1 MGSDNNTVKVRVKTI
16 TATCR
21 VKAGLVNIV
30 SVHLDLI
37 LQNKIP
43 SKTSVVLCKY
53 PFQNSLL
60 KCKNGSRLPQ
70 KVNRIIYVCQGP
82 IRISVAAPKQ
92 THPRSAALKDTNHT
106 LTSSRQVLAGGM

>member
-16 TATCR
+16 TAICM
-21 VKAGLVNIV
+21 VEAGLVNIV

-53 PFQNSLL
+53 PFQNSLFEVQ
-60 KCKNGSRLPQ
+60 KWLPSPPEGKQ
-70 KVNRIIYVCQGP
+70 NYLRVPRPDKDLCCSPKTNTPKVSCPQRYQ
-82 IRISVAAPKQ
+82 S
-92 THPRSAALKDTNHT
+92 HSDL
-106 LTSSRQVLAGGM
+106 